1 MLLSRLQTVE
11 HLNLGGLTKK
21 QELSNLGE
29 LDLTLCKFRVMDV
42 ETTWLFQAQILNGGN
57 CSNMMNLN
65 SFSPMSKIKEFYK
78 LQTTTEK
85 VTMLLLVKD
94 KPMPKTKC
102 GRLSMLI
109 RLKKLE
115 LRVQTKILV
124 LISTDHS
131 T

>member
-1 MLLSRLQTVE
+1 MLMNFHLNQRKVNSTKHGASTFKDHSTLFQALIQENTLILLETMLLSRLQTVE
-11 HLNLGGLTKK
+11 HLNLGGLTKEQK
-21 QELSNLGE
+21 LSNLGE

-85 VTMLLLVKD
+85 VTM
-94 KPMPKTKC
+94 
-102 GRLSMLI
+102 
-109 RLKKLE
+109 
-115 LRVQTKILV
+115 
-124 LISTDHS
+124 
-131 T
+131 